1 MAYRAWTKEEM
12 AQKVANCLWDGAY
25 VNLGIGM
32 PQMVSNYLPPGRE
45 VLYHCEH
52 GLLGVG
58 PAPAPEDADPDLRDA
73 GANPVTLL
81 PGAAIFPHDVSFIM
95 IRGGHIDV
103 AVMGAFQVS
112 ERGDLSNWMV
122 KGQKLGSVG
131 GAMDLAA
138 GAANVY
144 VLMTHT
150 DKEGNPKIVK
160 ECDYPLTARG
170 CVDRVFTELAVIDV
184 TPQGLLVREMC
195 PGLTLEE
202 LQKVTEPTLTLAAAV
217 S

>member
-1 MAYRAWTKEEM
+1 MAYQAWTKDEM
-12 AQKVANCLWDGAY
+12 AEKVAWCLPDGAY

-32 PQMVSNYLPPGRE
+32 PQMVSNHLPPGRE

-58 PAPAPEDADPDLRDA
+58 PAPAPEDVDPDLLDA
-73 GANPVTLL
+73 GTNPVTLL
-81 PGAAIFPHDVSFIM
+81 PGAAIFSHDVSFAM

-103 AVMGAFQVS
+103 AVLGAFQVS
-112 ERGDLSNWMV
+112 ETGDLANWIV
-122 KGQKLGSVG
+122 KGQRLGSVG

-138 GAANVY
+138 GAANVF

-150 DKEGNPKIVK
+150 DKEGKPKIVK
-160 ECDYPLTARG
+160 DCDYPLTARG
-170 CVDRVFTELAVIDV
+170 CVDRIFTELAVIDV
-184 TPQGLLVREMC
+184 TPQGLMVREMC

-202 LQKVTEPTLTLAAAV
+202 LQRVTEPKLTLAAAV